1 MNDGQDDN
9 IGKGMCTGLVHSML
23 SLIKMLKIF
32 LGGGLKVKVCT
43 LLIFEIIKQEA
54 QNGFPLLSI
63 NVLAVQRKRF

>member
-43 LLIFEIIKQEA
+43 LLIFEIVKVFWNMGAGAHRTQMLENMI
-54 QNGFPLLSI
+54 
-63 NVLAVQRKRF
+63 